1 MFKAASNHLKFDNIS
16 FISYAQLGCFEA
28 GWALG
33 SLHWFSLSLL
43 FSNKVIGELFVGLL
57 LVIGSDP
64 GGGD

>member
-16 FISYAQLGCFEA
+16 FISSAQLGCFVA

-43 FSNKVIGELFVGLL
+43 FSNKVIGEIFVGVL
-57 LVIGSDP
+57 LVIGSHP
-64 GGGD
+64 GGSD